1 MKTRRKRPEIVKT
14 QTVAAA
20 IRRKEWICLI
30 IALLFAFP
38 SSGNAQCEA
47 KNDAFKSGEHVM
59 YELYFNWKFIWKK
72 VGLASLTTN
81 STTYH
86 SEPAY
91 RVNLLAISSKE
102 ADFFFKMRDTLTSVM
117 TEKLEPRYFRKGAE
131 EGKRYTVDEA
141 RFSFREGMCYVNQKR
156 VRKDGS
162 ITETEQSDNRCIYD
176 MLTILAQAR
185 SFDPKEYTIGQRIQF
200 PMATGRRVEEQTL
213 IYRGIKKITA
223 ENDTTY
229 RCLIFSL
236 VEYNKRERR
245 KRS

>member
-1 MKTRRKRPEIVKT
+1 
-14 QTVAAA
+14 
-20 IRRKEWICLI
+20 
-30 IALLFAFP
+30 
-38 SSGNAQCEA
+38 
-47 KNDAFKSGEHVM
+47 M

-185 SFDPKEYTIGQRIQF
+185 SFDQRNI
-200 PMATGRRVEEQTL
+200 PSVNVSSSRWRRGVE
-213 IYRGIKKITA
+213 
-223 ENDTTY
+223 
-229 RCLIFSL
+229 
-236 VEYNKRERR
+236 
-245 KRS
+245 

>member
-156 VRKDGS
+156 EYHRDG
-162 ITETEQSDNRCIYD
+162 
-176 MLTILAQAR
+176 A
-185 SFDPKEYTIGQRIQF
+185 K
-200 PMATGRRVEEQTL
+200 
-213 IYRGIKKITA
+213 
-223 ENDTTY
+223 
-229 RCLIFSL
+229 
-236 VEYNKRERR
+236 
-245 KRS
+245 